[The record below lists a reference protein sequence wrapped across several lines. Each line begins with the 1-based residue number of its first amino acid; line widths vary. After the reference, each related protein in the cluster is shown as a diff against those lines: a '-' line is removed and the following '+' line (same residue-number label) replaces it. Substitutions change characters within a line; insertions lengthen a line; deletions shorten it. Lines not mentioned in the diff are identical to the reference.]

1 MQGSVYNREALMI
14 IVDKLKLS
22 KYIYQPSRTIKS
34 ILVHNCFG
42 VHTHAF
48 NKLLAPAIDVAS
60 AAESRDM

>member
-1 MQGSVYNREALMI
+1 MQVLIHHKEALMI

-34 ILVHNCFG
+34 IFVHICFG

-48 NKLLAPAIDVAS
+48 NKFLAPAIDVAS